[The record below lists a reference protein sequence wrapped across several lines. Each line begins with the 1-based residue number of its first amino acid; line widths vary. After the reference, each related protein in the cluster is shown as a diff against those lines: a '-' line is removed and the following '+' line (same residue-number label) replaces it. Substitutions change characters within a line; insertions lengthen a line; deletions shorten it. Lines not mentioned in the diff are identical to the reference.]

1 MPIIIKSKKRKTRKL
16 KPKIRIGKDLKKDEI
31 GTNQLL
37 NENEINNIIQSDNI
51 IYNKKIYKQYKQNL
65 NEQKIRQ
72 QHGGDPTIN
81 IKLKHESHNL
91 YNKMINNIF
100 SGNDEQIQIVKTKQ
114 NKTKNNNIKYKSM
127 FEENIDE
134 QVQENIKNKTPQKPK
149 PFGTRQEL
157 DSFLVNQSEKQL
169 TRKMLFPPDAKIEEW
184 RNQFSELLKNDEYL
198 DKNFKSFV
206 LDYFDEEQRK
216 NIFDKQKQD
225 VYAKKDVSQRR
236 QRKNVKE
243 AQKIVFSLD
252 LD

>member
-51 IYNKKIYKQYKQNL
+51 IYNKKIYKQYKQNI

-100 SGNDEQIQIVKTKQ
+100 SGNDEQIQTVKAKQTKI
-114 NKTKNNNIKYKSM
+114 KNNNIKYKSM

-134 QVQENIKNKTPQKPK
+134 QTKANINKKTPQKSK

-157 DSFLVNQSEKQL
+157 DSFLVKQSE
-169 TRKMLFPPDAKIEEW
+169 KMLFPPDAKIDEW
-184 RNQFSELLKNDEYL
+184 RNQFGELVKNDEYL
-198 DKNFKSFV
+198 DKNFNSFV
-206 LDYFDEEQRK
+206 LDYFDEGHRK
-216 NIFDKQKQD
+216 RIYDKKKQD
-225 VYAKKDVSQRR
+225 VYAKKDIKYTQ
-236 QRKNVKE
+236 QRKRTKE
-243 AQKIVFSLD
+243 AQEIVFSAGLD
-252 LD
+252 